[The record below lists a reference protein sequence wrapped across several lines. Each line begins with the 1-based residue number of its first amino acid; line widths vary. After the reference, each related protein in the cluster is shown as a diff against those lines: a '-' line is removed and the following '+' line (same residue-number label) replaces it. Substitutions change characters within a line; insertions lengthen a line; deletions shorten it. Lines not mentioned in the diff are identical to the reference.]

1 VRWLRKGKG
10 HDGMSAPLGIQCC
23 AQWREGMS
31 LGGQG
36 GGDVVGHGGERSGW
50 RLKEVP
56 TCGSWLAAAERERG
70 EEGGLAGG

>member
-1 VRWLRKGKG
+1 
-10 HDGMSAPLGIQCC
+10 
-23 AQWREGMS
+23 MS

-36 GGDVVGHGGERSGW
+36 GGGVVGHGGERSGW

-70 EEGGLAGG
+70 EKKVGWQEGEMGRNWR

>member
-1 VRWLRKGKG
+1 
-10 HDGMSAPLGIQCC
+10 
-23 AQWREGMS
+23 MS

-70 EEGGLAGG
+70 EKKVGWQEGEMGRNWR